1 MSQLRFKKITPSND
15 KLLSSE
21 FIHLRNIINFNY
33 MTLVQLE
40 YIVAVDTYRSFVSA
54 AEKCFVT
61 QPTLSMQVQKLEEFL
76 NVKLFDRSKQ
86 PIVPTEI
93 GAQIIDQ
100 ARIVLQENKKIKEII
115 SSQQQEVTGELKI
128 GIIPTIA
135 PYILPK
141 VIAAM
146 LEKYPDLKLI
156 IWEYTT
162 EDIIHHLKTG
172 VIDCGILATPLV
184 DANIAETP
192 LYYENF
198 VSYIS
203 KSSKLYKK
211 KAIDAEDFEDEN
223 IWLLNEGHCM
233 RTQVLNICRT
243 TKNNRLQSLTYNT
256 GSVETLIRM
265 VDANNGATLLP
276 ELALEELSAKQLNKV
291 RYFKSPEPVREI
303 SLVTHKNFIKKRML
317 NALKDEVLAIIPK
330 TMKQRKKKD
339 VIGI

>member
-1 MSQLRFKKITPSND
+1 
-15 KLLSSE
+15 
-21 FIHLRNIINFNY
+21 

-40 YIVAVDTYRSFVSA
+40 YIIAVDTYRSFVNA

-86 PIVPTEI
+86 PVVPTEI
-93 GAQIIDQ
+93 GVQIIAQ
-100 ARIVLQENKKIKEII
+100 ARVILQENQKIKEII
-115 SSQQQEVTGELKI
+115 DSQQQDITGELKI

-135 PYILPK
+135 PYLLPE

-146 LEKYPDLKLI
+146 LAKYPELKLL

-184 DANIAETP
+184 DTNINEIP
-192 LYYENF
+192 LYYETF
-198 VSYIS
+198 VGYMS
-203 KSSKLYKK
+203 KNSKLYKK
-211 KAIDAEDFEDEN
+211 KTIDANDLADEN

-233 RTQVLNICRT
+233 RSQVLNICRS
-243 TKNNRLQSLTYNT
+243 TKNNRLNALTYNT

-265 VDANNGATLLP
+265 VDINDGATLLP
-276 ELALEELSAKQLNKV
+276 ELALTDLSTKQLNKI

-303 SLVTHKNFIKKRML
+303 SLVTHKNFIKRRML
-317 NALKDEVLAIIPK
+317 KALQDEILAMIPK
-330 TMKQRKKKD
+330 AMKQRKKKD